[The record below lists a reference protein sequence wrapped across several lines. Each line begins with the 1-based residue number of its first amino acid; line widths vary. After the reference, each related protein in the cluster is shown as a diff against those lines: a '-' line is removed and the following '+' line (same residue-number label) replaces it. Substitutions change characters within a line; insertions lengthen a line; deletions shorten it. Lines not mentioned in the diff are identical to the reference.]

1 MPKAGEQKGWV
12 ARAALRGRVI
22 EEFSET
28 RHGRE
33 WRCRVWKVMDACHLS
48 HRTQKRFD

>member
-12 ARAALRGRVI
+12 ARAVLRGRVI

-28 RHGRE
+28 TRE
-33 WRCRVWKVMDACHLS
+33 RRWRVWRVMDACHPGSPEL
-48 HRTQKRFD
+48 QKAEAI

>member
-12 ARAALRGRVI
+12 TRAVLRGRVI

-28 RHGRE
+28 TRKGEEMEGLEGHERLPPGF
-33 WRCRVWKVMDACHLS
+33 
-48 HRTQKRFD
+48 T